1 MPEGCEFQP
10 DRGLFSQL
18 LVLKFL
24 YPDER
29 EWNFKMM
36 AVLEPLM
43 AEYENDIELEF
54 ISVSQKIGK
63 CCFKSGC

>member
-43 AEYENDIELEF
+43 AEYENDIEL
-54 ISVSQKIGK
+54 SHIGFPK
-63 CCFKSGC
+63 DWKMLL